1 MKKLVL
7 IIFIMSAIAPRIVAQ
22 KYSLSSKESKLE
34 VLGTSTLHDWE
45 EVAEEMSG
53 DAVISLENDQISI
66 ETLKFSVP
74 VKALKSDHGAMDK
87 NTYEALKSSKHPNIY
102 YELKEVKS
110 IEKNGQDYSL
120 KTSGNLTIAGVTKN
134 IEMTVTSKPVGNT
147 ISFSGKVDFKM
158 TDFKVD
164 PPTALLGTV
173 KTGDEI
179 TIQFNVKYNK

>member
-22 KYSLSSKESKLE
+22 KYTLADKDSKLE

-45 EVAEEMSG
+45 EVAEGMTGE
-53 DAVISLENDQISI
+53 AVIKMENDQLQV
-66 ETLKFSVP
+66 EALKFNVP
-74 VKALKSDHGAMDK
+74 VKGLKSDHGAMNK
-87 NTYEALKSSKHPNIY
+87 NTYEALKSNKYPNIY

-110 IEKNGQDYSL
+110 TQKEGQDYNL
-120 KTSGNLTIAGVTKN
+120 KTAGNLTIAGVTKN
-134 IEMTVTSKPVGNT
+134 IEITVTAKPVGNAV
-147 ISFSGKVDFKM
+147 SFSGKVIFKM

>member
-1 MKKLVL
+1 M
-7 IIFIMSAIAPRIVAQ
+7 FMMSVMAPRVDAQ
-22 KYSLSSKESKLE
+22 KYTLSSKESKLE

-45 EVAEEMSG
+45 EVAEEMTG
-53 DAVISLENDQISI
+53 DAVILSENDQINI
-66 ETLKFSVP
+66 ESLKFKVP

-110 IEKNGQDYSL
+110 VEKNGQDFNL
-120 KTSGNLTIAGVTKN
+120 VTTGNLTIAGVTKN
-134 IEMTVTSKPVGNT
+134 IEMTVSAKNVGNA

-179 TIQFNVKYNK
+179 TIKFNVKYNG

>member
-7 IIFIMSAIAPRIVAQ
+7 ILFIISVIAPRIVAQ
-22 KYSLSSKESKLE
+22 KYVLSNNDSKLE

-45 EVAEEMSG
+45 EVAQEMTG
-53 DAVISLENDQISI
+53 DAVIGLDNDQLDI
-66 ETLKFSVP
+66 ESLKFKVP
-74 VKALKSDHGAMDK
+74 VKSLKSDHSGMDK
-87 NTYEALKSSKHPNIY
+87 NTYEALKSNKHPNIY
-102 YELKEVKS
+102 YELTDVKS
-110 IEKNGQDYSL
+110 AQKNGQEYLL

-134 IEMTVTSKPVGNT
+134 IEMTVSSTPVGNT
-147 ISFSGKVDFKM
+147 ISFSGKTTFKM
-158 TDFKVD
+158 TDFNVD

>member
-7 IIFIMSAIAPRIVAQ
+7 IIFIISVIAPRIVAQ
-22 KYSLSSKESKLE
+22 KYTLSSKESKLE

-45 EVAEEMSG
+45 EVAEEMTG
-53 DAVISLENDQISI
+53 DAVINLDNEQMVI
-66 ETLKFSVP
+66 ESLKFKVP

-102 YELKEVKS
+102 FELKEVMS
-110 IEKNGQDYSL
+110 IEKKGQEFTL

-134 IEMTVTSKPVGNT
+134 IEMTVSSRPIGNT
-147 ISFSGKVDFKM
+147 ISFSGKIDFKM

-173 KTGDEI
+173 KTGDDI